1 MFKFIII
8 KIIRFYQILV
18 SPFLGKNCR
27 FLPTCSH
34 YTIEA
39 IEKHGALKGGWL
51 AIKRISKCHPW
62 GKSGFDPVSSK
73 KNSIN

>member
-8 KIIRFYQILV
+8 KIIRFYQIIV

-27 FLPTCSH
+27 FSPTCSR

-39 IEKHGALKGGWL
+39 IEKHGVLKGGWL
-51 AIKRISKCHPW
+51 ATKRISKCHPW
-62 GKSGFDPVSSK
+62 GKSGHDPVPK
-73 KNSIN
+73 K